1 MTITPSL
8 YATRIRHVRKEPFTN
23 DFEYRSYSWL
33 VDVDELPTLTP
44 ALRPFARFDARDHF
58 AGPEPTLRGR
68 IDRFL
73 NDRGENVDGGR
84 ITALLNARV
93 LGYVFNPLSLYWCHG
108 SDGVLRCVI
117 AEVHNTYGAR
127 HAYLVHTDAAGR
139 ATTDKKFYVSPFNA
153 VDGQYTMAFP
163 EPTDALS
170 ATIVLHRDGQE
181 PFVASMHGRRKPA
194 TTGNIARAQ
203 LRMPVAP
210 LAVSARIRAQ
220 GIKLWAKGL
229 PVVPR
234 TTTDERQE
242 VHP

>member
-8 YATRIRHVRKEPFTN
+8 YATRIRHVRKEPIAN

-33 VDVDELPTLTP
+33 IDVDELPTLAP

-58 AGPEPTLRGR
+58 DGPETTLRGR
-68 IDRFL
+68 VDRVLGEHGL
-73 NDRGENVDGGR
+73 NIDGGR
-84 ITALLNARV
+84 VIALLNARV
-93 LGYVFNPLSLYWCHG
+93 LGYVFNPLSLYWCHDR
-108 SDGVLRCVI
+108 DGALRSVI
-117 AEVHNTYGAR
+117 AEVHNTYGGR
-127 HAYLVHTDAAGR
+127 HAYVIHTDAAGR
-139 ATTDKKFYVSPFNA
+139 ATTDKKFYVSPFNE
-153 VDGQYTMAFP
+153 VDGHYTMAFP
-163 EPTDALS
+163 EPGESLS
-170 ATIVLHRDGQE
+170 ATIVLHRDGHE

-194 TTGNIARAQ
+194 TTANIARAQ

-234 TTTDERQE
+234 TPTDERQE
-242 VHP
+242 VHS